1 MTVMPPRT
9 HRSTA
14 RRSAPRPDASRS
26 GAGRPAV
33 FLTLM
38 ALAALIVLW
47 ILMTGPTMSIA
58 VALGAVGAVLAL
70 VATGWGVAGP
80 HS

>member
-1 MTVMPPRT
+1 MTVMPHRT
-9 HRSTA
+9 HRTA
-14 RRSAPRPDASRS
+14 ASGSAHRPAART
-26 GAGRPAV
+26 GGGRPAV
-33 FLTLM
+33 FLTIM